1 MIERIFVFLTFPGV
15 KRSQRQLN
23 GRLISGVLLQLFS
36 PAQSCGVRLRLCP
49 ELAGMLISRNACG
62 FGRRGRQ
69 AGFFTLPPVLSTFAG
84 RYRMSDEFKR
94 HAAERAMD
102 EIRDGMKVGIGTGS
116 TAEHFV
122 RALGAAVRAGLKVT
136 GVPTSERTAALAREE
151 GIPLSTLEEM
161 PALDVTVDGA
171 DEIDPDMALIK
182 GGGGALL
189 REKIVAAASGR
200 MVVIADSGKLVQRL
214 GKFPLPVEV
223 VPFGLGATRI
233 AVEAVLAR
241 HGLQGEVSLRGG
253 ADHPF
258 VTDGG
263 HYILDAALGAIPD
276 AARLAVDLNLIP
288 GVVETGLFIGLA
300 AKAYVAGPSGVE
312 VITKD

>member
-1 MIERIFVFLTFPGV
+1 MPNIE
-15 KRSQRQLN
+15 RSQRQLN
-23 GRLISGVLLQLFS
+23 GRLIFNAALQLFS
-36 PAQSCGVRLRLCP
+36 TAQAAHVRLRLCP
-49 ELAGMLISRNACG
+49 ELAGMLISPNTCG
-62 FGRRGRQ
+62 FGMGCCK
-69 AGFFTLPPVLSTFAG
+69 ACLLLPPPMGLSTIAG
-84 RYRMSDEFKR
+84 RDRMSDDFKR
-94 HAAERAMD
+94 QAAERAME

-122 RALGAAVRAGLKVT
+122 RALGRAVRAGLKVT

-151 GIPLSTLEEM
+151 GIPLSTLEDM
-161 PALDVTVDGA
+161 PVLDVTVDGA

-189 REKIVAAASGR
+189 REKIVAAASGK

-233 AVEAVLAR
+233 AVRAVLDS
-241 HGLQGEVSLRGG
+241 HGLTGEVSLRGG
-253 ADHPF
+253 EDHPF

-263 HYILDAALGAIPD
+263 HYILDASLGAIPD
-276 AARLAVDLNLIP
+276 AAKLAAELNLIP

-300 AKAYVAGPSGVE
+300 AKAYVAGPQGVD
-312 VITKD
+312 VIMKD